1 MTASV
6 PPIDSDRQGL
16 DPAAGPAAAPRR
28 SDAGPWRT
36 AFRKLMSDHAAIA
49 ALVVFV
55 LIVVACCCAPLYVS
69 QVSQIDPFTSNI
81 DGTVTLDGEDVSI
94 LEPST
99 EGLGLGTTP
108 IGPTWVFST
117 YFLGADDQGRDV
129 FARLLYGGINS
140 LLIAVGSTVI
150 CLFFAA
156 AMGVVAGFFGGIVD
170 ATLSRIL
177 DVIWAF
183 PIFLLAIS
191 LSIVLIN
198 QSVDI
203 GPIHVTAGSLWLP
216 IFIIGIV
223 YIPYIARPIR
233 GQVLSL
239 KNSEFVLA
247 AIGLGVPNHR
257 ILVKDILPNVAT
269 TLIVFVPLMMALNML
284 TESALSFLSIGVQS
298 PDASWGT
305 IIQDGQ
311 NLLYT
316 RPMVALAPGIA
327 IAVTVLTL
335 NVFGDGVRDAL
346 DPRSKLRIG
355 RD

>member
-6 PPIDSDRQGL
+6 PPIENDRSL
-16 DPAAGPAAAPRR
+16 EPAARPTAVPRR

-36 AFRKLMSDHAAIA
+36 AFRKLIRDRAAML
-49 ALVVFV
+49 ALLVFLV
-55 LIVVACCCAPLYVS
+55 IVVACCCAPLYVS
-69 QVSQIDPFTSNI
+69 QISHVDPFSSNI
-81 DGTVTLDGEDVSI
+81 DGNVTLDGQDQPI

-108 IGPTWVFST
+108 IGPTGVFST
-117 YFLGADDQGRDV
+117 YFLGSDDQGRDV

-140 LLIAVGSTVI
+140 LLIAVGSTLI
-150 CLFFAA
+150 CLIFSAV
-156 AMGVVAGFFGGIVD
+156 MGVVAGFFGGVVD
-170 ATLSRIL
+170 SVLSRIL

-183 PIFLLAIS
+183 PVFLLAIS
-191 LSIVLIN
+191 LSIVLIT

-223 YIPYIARPIR
+223 YIPYVARPVR

-247 AIGLGVPNHR
+247 AIGLGVPDWR
-257 ILVKDILPNVAT
+257 ILIKDILPNVAT

-346 DPRSKLRIG
+346 DPRSKVRIG